1 MVDRCHG
8 QDKERRKKFPNV
20 PGLTNKQI
28 DALAD
33 LIMDSIRVSGRL
45 GNQPCH
51 DDTGVYKNGVY
62 LKNGFDFERHS
73 MFSLSLDRI
82 DNEEPHFSNA
92 DV

>member
-1 MVDRCHG
+1 MENW
-8 QDKERRKKFPNV
+8 KKFTLKKFPNV

-62 LKNGFDFERHS
+62 LKNGFDGIQMLDGKES
-73 MFSLSLDRI
+73 MMKKEKLLL
-82 DNEEPHFSNA
+82 NKL
-92 DV
+92 